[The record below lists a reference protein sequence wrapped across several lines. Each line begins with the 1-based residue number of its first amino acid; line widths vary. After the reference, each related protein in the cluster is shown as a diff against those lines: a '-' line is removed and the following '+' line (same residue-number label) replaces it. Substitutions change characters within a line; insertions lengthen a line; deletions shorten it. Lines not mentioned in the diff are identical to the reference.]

1 MIMNVKKIILIQ
13 GDSLYNRQRTI
24 CGRVETILKNK
35 GFDIMILDRTAYP
48 EEHLFIG
55 RLEELQPDAVF
66 TMDLLGF
73 ECRTVGDDI
82 SYNGIP
88 CLMAHFLSKAPWE
101 YDILNRRYNFTMF
114 FYFTDPGYQQ
124 VIKNHYER
132 IVNIGCLETHSR
144 NISSE
149 KEILDRNIDVYLPYT
164 YTPSDS
170 IMQQINA
177 LPDVFQK
184 IANYCISEL
193 ESHPTLLFETALTDC
208 LQKIEFVCES
218 EELIEIMQELK
229 CVSNYIKMHYL
240 EMLVKSLTDLKIKVS
255 VSGQG
260 WNQYRPIDK
269 TYFHEMGHNGVSYE
283 KCEEIMQNSKI
294 VISYNRTNRVPI
306 KELTER
312 IIHNLKDDLTTD
324 ERNHPDF
331 ASLSGKCYD
340 LEAVISQ
347 ILQDMEL

>member
-1 MIMNVKKIILIQ
+1 MSKRKIILIQ
-13 GDSLYNRQRTI
+13 GNSLYNRQRTI

-35 GFDIMILDRTAYP
+35 GFDTVILDRTDYP

-55 RLEELQPDAVF
+55 HLEELRPDAVF

-114 FYFTDPGYQQ
+114 FYCTDPGYQQ
-124 VIKNHYER
+124 VIKSHYER

-144 NISSE
+144 NILSE
-149 KEILDRNIDVYLPYT
+149 KERHDCNIDVYLPCT
-164 YTPSDS
+164 YIPSDH

-184 IANYCISEL
+184 IANYCINEL
-193 ESHPTLLFETALTDC
+193 ESHPTLLFETVLTDC
-208 LQKIEFVCES
+208 LQKIEFACES
-218 EELIEIMQELK
+218 DELIEIMQALK
-229 CVSNYIKMHYL
+229 CIPNYIKMHYL
-240 EMLVKSLTDLKIKVS
+240 ETLINNLIEKQIKVS

-260 WNQYRPIDK
+260 WNQYRPSNK
-269 TYFHEMGHNGVSYE
+269 TYFHEMGRNGVSYE
-283 KCEEIMQNSKI
+283 KCEEIMQNSKA
-294 VISYNRTNRVPI
+294 VINYERINRIPVE
-306 KELTER
+306 ELTER
-312 IIHNLKDDLTTD
+312 IMHDLRDDLTTD

-331 ASLSGKCYD
+331 ASLKGKHYD